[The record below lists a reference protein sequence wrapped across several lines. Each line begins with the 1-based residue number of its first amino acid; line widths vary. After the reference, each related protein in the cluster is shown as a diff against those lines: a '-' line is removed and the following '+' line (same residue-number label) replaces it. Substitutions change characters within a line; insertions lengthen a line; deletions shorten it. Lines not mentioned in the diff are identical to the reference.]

1 MSEKRQRPHNIKP
14 IGGDTVHVYREGDYK
29 NLKDVSLPPGSTRR
43 RKFLER
49 VLDIGKKLF

>member
-14 IGGDTVHVYREGDYK
+14 IGGDTVHVHREGEYR
-29 NLKDVSLPPGSTRR
+29 NLEDISPYAGSTRR

-49 VLDIGKKLF
+49 VLDITKKLF